1 MTKKQQLEELSKR
14 VQPLTNIDLF
24 ELFESKELP
33 ASYFE
38 FMRTCAREA
47 VNNLICDTQARIDW
61 NDLSTEDKGN
71 FLKGL
76 ELKDTDREYFD
87 WLTNYKPIDGLKWE
101 GASQLMVAKAVSVIT
116 LEPEEYDAIISHN

>member
-14 VQPLTNIDLF
+14 VQSLTNIDLF
-24 ELFESKELP
+24 ELYEDKELP
-33 ASYFE
+33 TSYFE

-61 NDLSTEDKGN
+61 NILSIEDKGA

-76 ELKDTDREYFD
+76 ELKDTDKEYFN
-87 WLTNYKPIDGLKWE
+87 WLTNYKRVAGLKWE
-101 GASQLMVAKAVSVIT
+101 GASQMMIAKAISVIT
-116 LEPEEYDAIISHN
+116 LKPEEYDAIISHN